1 MDPRVTWAASHPC
14 WPPCPQPP
22 MSSPS
27 CEVHQPGR
35 SHPPPPAGC
44 FHMMVKDAPA
54 MRLLKPG
61 TLCSPPPTPR
71 SQLLLGLPGFNPHLS
86 RPVLPPGWRRL
97 QPQPAYLLPS
107 VQHSN
112 PFLFPSLCSK
122 HTSPCPRPHPFH
134 GLSHLLDLS
143 HGIHLLL
150 LLVKLLFIPQSPSQP
165 RHLLSHALHAPAP
178 KGRVCG
184 FLLCAP
190 KAPGPSFL

>member
-1 MDPRVTWAASHPC
+1 MDPCITWAASHTC
-14 WPPCPQPP
+14 WPP
-22 MSSPS
+22 SPS
-27 CEVHQPGR
+27 PRCHLPAVR
-35 SHPPPPAGC
+35 STSLAEALPPAGC
-44 FHMMVKDAPA
+44 IHMTAKDAPA

-71 SQLLLGLPGFNPHLS
+71 SQLLLGLAGFNPHLS
-86 RPVLPPGWRRL
+86 RPVLPPSWRRL

-122 HTSPCPRPHPFH
+122 HSGPCPRPHPFH
-134 GLSHLLDLS
+134 GLSRLLDLS

-165 RHLLSHALHAPAP
+165 RHLVSHALHAPAP
-178 KGRVCG
+178 RG
-184 FLLCAP
+184 
-190 KAPGPSFL
+190 